1 MAVDVSMRS
10 YAHDA
15 PDTGVLEGGPES
27 DARSTGDLARPDV
40 SFVIPAYNEAVNM
53 AAVLDTIPHVALAE
67 RSLFA
72 EVIVVDNNCT
82 DDTAAIAREN
92 GAKVVAQ
99 PVKGYGAAYSA
110 GITAARGEIVIT
122 GDADCTYPFDAAPEL
137 LDHLELNDLDFL
149 STYRL
154 GAENRAAMKPSHAVG
169 NHMLTL
175 ASRTLFRAPFRD
187 SQSGMWIFKRSIW
200 GQLDVRSSGMP
211 FSQEIKN
218 EAYVN
223 GFSCGEVPIEY
234 RMRGGE
240 VKLNAARDGI
250 RNASQLFA
258 HRARLVSKTV
268 GFSGARRRSGVAI
281 GVAVGL
287 EHADDAGAFTLAED
301 LA

>member
-1 MAVDVSMRS
+1 MAVSVSMPTHVQNG
-10 YAHDA
+10 HDA
-15 PDTGVLEGGPES
+15 RLQGGDELE
-27 DARSTGDLARPDV
+27 RPNV
-40 SFVIPAYNEAVNM
+40 SFVIPAYNEAINM
-53 AAVLDTIPHVALAE
+53 ATVLDTIPHIALAE

-82 DDTAAIAREN
+82 DVI
-92 GAKVVAQ
+92 AQ
-99 PVKGYGAAYSA
+99 PLRGYGNAYSA
-110 GITAARGEIVIT
+110 GITAARGDIVIT
-122 GDADCTYPFDAAPEL
+122 GDADCTYPFDAAPAL
-137 LDHLELNDLDFL
+137 LAHLEDEDLDFL

-187 SQSGMWIFKRSIW
+187 SQSGMWIFKRRIW
-200 GQLDVRSSGMP
+200 DHLDVRSAGMP

-218 EAYVN
+218 EAYVR
-223 GFSCGEVPIEY
+223 GFRCGEVPIEY

-250 RNASQLFA
+250 RNASQLLS

-268 GFSGARRRSGVAI
+268 GVTGASRRSGIAGDVA
-281 GVAVGL
+281 
-287 EHADDAGAFTLAED
+287 
-301 LA
+301 

>member
-1 MAVDVSMRS
+1 MTFSSSVPSYVQDVPSS
-10 YAHDA
+10 GL
-15 PDTGVLEGGPES
+15 PELE
-27 DARSTGDLARPDV
+27 RPQV

-67 RSLFA
+67 RSLCA

-82 DDTAAIAREN
+82 DETASIAREN
-92 GAKVVAQ
+92 GARVIAQ
-99 PVKGYGAAYSA
+99 PLRGYGNAYSA
-110 GITAARGEIVIT
+110 GITAACGEIVIT
-122 GDADCTYPFDAAPEL
+122 GDADCTYPFDAAPGL
-137 LDHLELNDLDFL
+137 LAHFEDEDLDFL

-169 NHMLTL
+169 NHMLTF

-187 SQSGMWIFKRSIW
+187 SQSGMWIFKRRIW
-200 GQLDVRSSGMP
+200 DHLDVRSGGMP

-223 GFSCGEVPIEY
+223 GFRCGEVPIEY
-234 RMRGGE
+234 RLRGGE
-240 VKLNAARDGI
+240 VKLNAARDGM
-250 RNASQLFA
+250 RNATQLLT

-268 GFSGARRRSGVAI
+268 GFSGAGRPSQI
-281 GVAVGL
+281 
-287 EHADDAGAFTLAED
+287 AED

>member
-1 MAVDVSMRS
+1 MAVSVSMPVHATNGPDS
-10 YAHDA
+10 ALQDGDA
-15 PDTGVLEGGPES
+15 ESNAPGGDT
-27 DARSTGDLARPDV
+27 DRPNV

-53 AAVLDTIPHVALAE
+53 VAVLDTIPHVALAE

-92 GAKVVAQ
+92 GATVVPQ
-99 PVKGYGAAYSA
+99 SLKGYGHAYSA
-110 GITAARGEIVIT
+110 GITAARGDIVIT

-137 LDHLELNDLDFL
+137 LSHLEEHDLDFL

-154 GAENRAAMKPSHAVG
+154 GVENRAAMKPSHAVG

-175 ASRTLFRAPFRD
+175 ASRMLFRAPFRD
-187 SQSGMWIFKRSIW
+187 SQSGMWIFKRQIW
-200 GQLDVRSSGMP
+200 NHLDVRSGGMP

-218 EAYVN
+218 EAYVS
-223 GFSCGEVPIEY
+223 GFRCGEVPIEY

-240 VKLNAARDGI
+240 VKLNAARDGV
-250 RNASQLFA
+250 RNASQLFS
-258 HRARLVSKTV
+258 HRARLVRETL
-268 GFSGARRRSGVAI
+268 GFSGAPRTTGITVAR
-281 GVAVGL
+281 
-287 EHADDAGAFTLAED
+287 EHADDAGSFALAED

>member
-1 MAVDVSMRS
+1 MAVSVSVPRHARNARS
-10 YAHDA
+10 SGLRERAH
-15 PDTGVLEGGPES
+15 ES
-27 DARSTGDLARPDV
+27 DVHRALERPDV
-40 SFVIPAYNEAVNM
+40 SFVIPAYNEAVNI

-67 RSLFA
+67 RSLHA

-82 DDTAAIAREN
+82 DGTAEIARDN
-92 GAKVVAQ
+92 GATVVPQ
-99 PVKGYGAAYSA
+99 SIRGYGAAYSA
-110 GITAARGEIVIT
+110 GITAARGTIVIT

-137 LDHLELNDLDFL
+137 LDELELRDLDFL

-175 ASRTLFRAPFRD
+175 ASRTLFRSPFRD

-200 GQLDVRSSGMP
+200 KHLDVRSSGMP

-223 GFSCGEVPIEY
+223 GFRCGEVPIEY

-250 RNASQLFA
+250 RNASQLLA
-258 HRARLVSKTV
+258 HRARLVSQTA
-268 GFSGARRRSGVAI
+268 GFSGSRRRSGIAI
-281 GVAVGL
+281 GAAVGL
-287 EHADDAGAFTLAED
+287 EHANDAGSFALAED

>member
-1 MAVDVSMRS
+1 MAISVSMLS
-10 YAHDA
+10 HVQEAQS
-15 PDTGVLEGGPES
+15 GLLERGPES
-27 DARSTGDLARPDV
+27 DDRSTGDLQRPSV

-82 DDTAAIAREN
+82 DGTARIAREN
-92 GAKVVAQ
+92 GATVVEQ
-99 PVKGYGAAYSA
+99 PIRGYGAAYAA

-137 LDHLELNDLDFL
+137 LDHLERHDLEFL

-154 GAENRAAMKPSHAVG
+154 GVENRAAMKPSHAVG

-175 ASRTLFRAPFRD
+175 ASRTLFRSPFRD
-187 SQSGMWIFKRSIW
+187 SQSGMWVFKRSIW
-200 GQLDVRSSGMP
+200 NKLDVRSFGMP

-218 EAYVN
+218 EAYIN
-223 GFSCGEVPIEY
+223 GFRCGEVPIEY

-250 RNASQLFA
+250 RNASQLVA
-258 HRARLVSKTV
+258 HRARLVSQTV
-268 GFSGARRRSGVAI
+268 GFPGTRRRSGVAI

-287 EHADDAGAFTLAED
+287 EHAEDAGAYALPDD

>member
-1 MAVDVSMRS
+1 MAASVSLPSYVDHARTSGLR
-10 YAHDA
+10 
-15 PDTGVLEGGPES
+15 ERGPES
-27 DARSTGDLARPDV
+27 DARSTGDLERPDV
-40 SFVIPAYNEAVNM
+40 SFVIPAYNEAVNI

-72 EVIVVDNNCT
+72 EIIVVDNNCT
-82 DDTAAIAREN
+82 DGTAQIAREN
-92 GAKVVAQ
+92 GATVVSQ
-99 PVKGYGAAYSA
+99 SIRGYGAAYSA
-110 GITAARGEIVIT
+110 GITAAAGDIVIT
-122 GDADCTYPFDAAPEL
+122 GDADCTYPFDAAPDL
-137 LDHLELNDLDFL
+137 LDHLELHDLEFL

-175 ASRTLFRAPFRD
+175 ASRTLFRSPFRD
-187 SQSGMWIFKRSIW
+187 SQSGMWVFKRSIW
-200 GQLDVRSSGMP
+200 NHLDVRSPGMP

-223 GFSCGEVPIEY
+223 GFRCGEVPIEY

-258 HRARLVSKTV
+258 HRARLVSQTV
-268 GFSGARRRSGVAI
+268 GFSETRRPSGV
-281 GVAVGL
+281 
-287 EHADDAGAFTLAED
+287 EHGDDAGSFALAEE
-301 LA
+301 LE

>member
-1 MAVDVSMRS
+1 MAVSVSMPTHVHARTS
-10 YAHDA
+10 RLLGGDA
-15 PDTGVLEGGPES
+15 ETEARGTSELE
-27 DARSTGDLARPDV
+27 RPDV

-53 AAVLDTIPHVALAE
+53 AAVLDTIPHAALGS
-67 RSLFA
+67 RLLFA

-82 DDTAAIAREN
+82 DDTASIAREN
-92 GAKVVAQ
+92 GARVIAQ
-99 PVKGYGAAYSA
+99 PLRGYGNAYSA
-110 GITAARGEIVIT
+110 GITAARGQIVIT

-137 LDHLELNDLDFL
+137 LAHLEDADLDFL

-169 NHMLTL
+169 NHMLTF

-187 SQSGMWIFKRSIW
+187 SQSGMWIFKRRIW
-200 GQLDVRSSGMP
+200 DLLDVRSAGMP

-218 EAYVN
+218 EAFVK
-223 GFSCGEVPIEY
+223 GFRCGEVPIEY

-250 RNASQLFA
+250 RNATQLLS
-258 HRARLVSKTV
+258 HRARLVSETV
-268 GFSGARRRSGVAI
+268 GFSGASRRTEI
-281 GVAVGL
+281 
-287 EHADDAGAFTLAED
+287 AED